1 MNSPSDNLARLL
13 RSAAQASDEVSPE
26 PPFGFAARV
35 VALARAEDKPNGIG
49 QLLRRVALI
58 SAAVLVLSTIAA
70 VREARQNRDI
80 RDSLTS
86 EYAIADNAIQTEF
99 SQ

>member
-1 MNSPSDNLARLL
+1 VECEDFAGARLW
-13 RSAAQASDEVSPE
+13 
-26 PPFGFAARV
+26 
-35 VALARAEDKPNGIG
+35 
-49 QLLRRVALI
+49 
-58 SAAVLVLSTIAA
+58 IAA